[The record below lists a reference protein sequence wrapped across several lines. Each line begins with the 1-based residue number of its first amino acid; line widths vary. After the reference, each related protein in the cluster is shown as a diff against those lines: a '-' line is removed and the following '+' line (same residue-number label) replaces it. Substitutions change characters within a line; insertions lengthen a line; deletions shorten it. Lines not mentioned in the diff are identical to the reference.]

1 MNPIVKNWINLL
13 IYILA
18 WVLVSA
24 IQAGILVF
32 YFRLGFIHAVTDSLV
47 FNTIFFLIA
56 LLIWYPVRYIPL
68 GNRNMIYVAL
78 NLVAL
83 GTLVMLI
90 WMSGGFFIMKL
101 IFPQDEEFINS
112 LILSIPY
119 RIISGVLLF
128 IVVLMVYYLVV
139 YSRDLKERIRNE
151 ALLKTLVKEAELNML
166 KSQINPH
173 FLFNSL
179 NSVSS
184 LTLNDPAA
192 AREMIIKLSDFLRYS
207 LKHNEKDKNPLRD
220 EMENIRRYL
229 DIEKVRFGD
238 KLKFMIECESQTE
251 TWLVPNMLLQPL
263 FENAVKHGVFESTE
277 PVEIRMSCRV
287 EKEMLGI
294 RITNNFDKDSPGRRG
309 AGIGL
314 KNIRERLNILYGRED
329 LINYRKEDG
338 VFIVNLFIPCYE

>member
-1 MNPIVKNWINLL
+1 M

-24 IQAGILVF
+24 IQAGILVY
-32 YFRLGFIHAVTDSLV
+32 YFRLGLIHAVTDSLV

-68 GNRNMIYVAL
+68 SNRNMIFAGM
-78 NLVAL
+78 NLFAL
-83 GTLVMLI
+83 GVLVILI
-90 WMSGGFFIMKL
+90 WMSGGFFILTL
-101 IFPQDEEFINS
+101 IFPHDEDFIHS
-112 LILSIPY
+112 LTLSVPY

-128 IVVLMVYYLVV
+128 IVMLMVYYLVV
-139 YSRDLKERIRNE
+139 YARDRKERIRNE

-207 LKHNEKDKNPLRD
+207 LKHNEKDRNPLRN

-238 KLKFMIECESQTE
+238 KLKFMIECENQAE

-263 FENAVKHGVFESTE
+263 FENAVKHGVYESTE

-287 EKEMLGI
+287 NKEMLGI
-294 RITNNFDKDSPGRRG
+294 RIANNFDKDSPGRHG

-314 KNIRERLNILYGRED
+314 KNIRERLNILYGSED
-329 LINYRKEDG
+329 LMNYSKEDG
-338 VFIVNLFIPCYE
+338 VFTVNLFIPYYEYENSYN